1 MYGNRVEGV
10 EKPQFPAFMSCRAF
24 AFLEL
29 RMPRVYRAD
38 GSPAPCGMAYPIR
51 KLGGRAWIHSAARQ
65 MPCRTWRARLS
76 SGSRSEQSAARVCG
90 GCIKGSQFQGSW
102 QALMAV

>member
-10 EKPQFPAFMSCRAF
+10 EKPQFPAFMCCRAF

-29 RMPRVYRAD
+29 RMPCRMYGAD

-51 KLGGRAWIHSAARQ
+51 KLGGRAWVHSAARQ
-65 MPCRTWRARLS
+65 MTCRRGAL
-76 SGSRSEQSAARVCG
+76 GFLPAAGLNKAHRGFVVAASMVHSFRG
-90 GCIKGSQFQGSW
+90 PGKH
-102 QALMAV
+102 